1 MTVFAFMA
9 TVTCYVLVRA
19 FAPGAALVELVVY
32 SATAAIGIEFLI
44 SHWRSLWTDRATA
57 S

>member
-9 TVTCYVLVRA
+9 MVTCYVLGRA
-19 FAPGAALVELVVY
+19 FVGSGSLPELVVY
-32 SATAAIGIEFLI
+32 SATAAVGIEFLI
-44 SHWRSLWTDRATA
+44 SHWQSLWADRATA

>member
-9 TVTCYVLVRA
+9 MVTCYVLGRVFVA
-19 FAPGAALVELVVY
+19 GGALPELVVY

-44 SHWRSLWTDRATA
+44 SHWRSLWVDRATA